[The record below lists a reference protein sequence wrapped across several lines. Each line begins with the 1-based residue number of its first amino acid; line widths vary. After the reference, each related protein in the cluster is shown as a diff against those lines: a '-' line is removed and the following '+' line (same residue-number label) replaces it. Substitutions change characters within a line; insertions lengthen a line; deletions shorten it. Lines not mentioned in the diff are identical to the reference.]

1 MLCRIGQMFCGVW
14 FPFLLSPAFS
24 ALQWQLISLR
34 LKSLALSSDI
44 LPHLV
49 TGSGCAIRSILLNGV
64 PPPPSPTPGC
74 CRVAFLKVS
83 IKRHNRYIQIILQW
97 FLHSFLPA
105 LDRSAIPLPVAHYFC
120 AICISLTNAIHS
132 ATPFRPSFSTF
143 SAINILAR

>member
-64 PPPPSPTPGC
+64 PPPHPPPQA
-74 CRVAFLKVS
+74 VAE
-83 IKRHNRYIQIILQW
+83 
-97 FLHSFLPA
+97 LP
-105 LDRSAIPLPVAHYFC
+105 F
-120 AICISLTNAIHS
+120 
-132 ATPFRPSFSTF
+132 
-143 SAINILAR
+143 